1 MKNRLPLNLPGETF
15 GPSERLS
22 QTRPQKAFEEVE
34 PPLKLTAVRF
44 DYQQSNHPLLP
55 KGRLISDCC

>member
-22 QTRPQKAFEEVE
+22 QTRPQKASEEVE
-34 PPLKLTAVRF
+34 RPLKLTAVRF
-44 DYQQSNHPLLP
+44 EYQQSNYP
-55 KGRLISDCC
+55 